1 LLEIIYFLGGMPMYQ
16 VQPLQIGP
24 AKKDI
29 GLGGRRMRLAGMS
42 EFLAFKLGTE
52 EYCIDIHRVQEI
64 RSYEVPTRLVNA
76 PDFMKGVVNL
86 RGSIVPIV
94 DMRLKF
100 DLPLATY
107 NSLTVVIVLNVG
119 ARVIGM
125 VVDGVSDVVSLCPE
139 ALLPAPG
146 FAAKID
152 SDCVLA
158 IGSVMDRMLIVLDI
172 EQLML
177 GPAIGLTNQST
188 H

>member
-1 LLEIIYFLGGMPMYQ
+1 LLEIIHFLGGMPMYQ

-52 EYCIDIHRVQEI
+52 EYCIDIQSVQEI

-125 VVDGVSDVVSLCPE
+125 VVDGVSDVVSLSPE
-139 ALLPAPG
+139 ELLPAPG
-146 FAAKID
+146 LAAKVD